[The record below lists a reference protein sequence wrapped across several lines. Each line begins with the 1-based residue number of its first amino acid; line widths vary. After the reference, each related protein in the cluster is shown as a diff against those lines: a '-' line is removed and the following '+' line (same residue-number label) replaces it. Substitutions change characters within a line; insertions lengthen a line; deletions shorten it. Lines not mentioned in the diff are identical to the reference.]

1 VSDGGGS
8 ESGGRTMYVGVLF
21 NYLSLYTEA
30 KVIGYFLLL
39 VCCLIALVYFGKSF
53 WEGVD
58 VVGETHMHR
67 TVSQLSCI
75 SSLHSLIHSINY
87 L

>member
-1 VSDGGGS
+1 MSDGGGS
-8 ESGGRTMYVGVLF
+8 ESGGRSTYVGVLF
-21 NYLSLYTEA
+21 KYSPLYTEA

-39 VCCLIALVYFGKSF
+39 VCCSKALVYYGKSI

-58 VVGETHMHR
+58 VVGEFHMHR
-67 TVSQLSCI
+67 KVFQLSCI
-75 SSLHSLIHSINY
+75 SSSHSIIHGINY

>member
-1 VSDGGGS
+1 
-8 ESGGRTMYVGVLF
+8 VGVLF

-39 VCCLIALVYFGKSF
+39 VCCLIALVYFGKSI

-58 VVGETHMHR
+58 VVGGFHMHR
-67 TVSQLSCI
+67 TLLLLSCF